1 MVLNAPVPYELP
13 MSETPEYDVAVVG
26 GGPAGL
32 TSALYTTR
40 LGHDT
45 VVVDRG
51 GGRAAMMRDTHNVI
65 GVTEHVS
72 GNEFLQTG
80 REQVESYGAEFVR
93 DFVSQIE
100 VIDDSP
106 APAFRLTAGDDTL
119 TTRRVVLAT
128 GFSDE
133 RPDPP
138 LPRTGQGLHYCLHCD
153 AYMFVDEPVYVMGT
167 GDAAA
172 HVAMI
177 MLNFTDEVD
186 VLTRGEEIEWSDE
199 TDEQLRAHPVDVIES
214 EIESMEK
221 DDDGWLRAF
230 EFEDNVEQRST
241 GNRTESGGTRREY
254 RGGFPM
260 YGSNYNADLAD
271 QLGLDRNDDGT
282 IAVDDHGRTS
292 VEGVS
297 AVGDITPGHNQ
308 IPTALGEGARAGIGL
323 HYDLREFPRSLDE
336 IEASGPVGDEE
347 VPAISAELMETA
359 ITHEGHAAGPRDDA
373 SEAASEDAEQSTA
386 TDD

>member
-1 MVLNAPVPYELP
+1 

-80 REQVESYGAEFVR
+80 REQVESYGADFVQN
-93 DFVSQIE
+93 FVSQIDR
-100 VIDDSP
+100 IDDG
-106 APAFRLTAGDDTL
+106 FELTAGEDTV
-119 TTRRVVLAT
+119 TARKVVLAT

-138 LPRTGQGLHYCLHCD
+138 LPRTGQGLHWCLHCD
-153 AYMFVDEPVYVMGT
+153 AYMFVDESVYVMGT
-167 GDAAA
+167 GEAAA

-177 MLNFTDEVD
+177 MLNFTDDVD
-186 VLTRGEEIEWSDE
+186 VLTRGDEIEWTDE

-214 EIESMEK
+214 DIEAMEK
-221 DDDGWLRAF
+221 DENGWLKAF
-230 EFEDNVEQRST
+230 EFEDGEK
-241 GNRTESGGTRREY
+241 REY

-260 YGSNYNADLAD
+260 YGSDYNADLAD
-271 QLGLDRNDDGT
+271 QLGVERNDDGT
-282 IAVDDHGRTS
+282 IEVDDHGRTS
-292 VEGVS
+292 VDGVS

-308 IPTALGEGARAGIGL
+308 IPVALGEGAKAGIGL
-323 HYDLREFPRSLDE
+323 HYDLREFPRSPEEIDE
-336 IEASGPVGDEE
+336 AGPVGDEE
-347 VPAISAELMETA
+347 VPAISPDLMATA
-359 ITHEGHAAGPRDDA
+359 VAHEGHAAGPREDVAD
-373 SEAASEDAEQSTA
+373 EAEVEQSTA